1 MNANNATTNA
11 PTMNAPRVHYLAI
24 DTRGTRRSEVH
35 YYIDTTDG
43 MKKARDYLRR
53 KAREGYRVGRVYTW
67 TSSYDGCI
75 MGRATLIHTDRYVSI
90 TPGYNE
96 GYVGS
101 LSTIATFPRRDFDG
115 FVWLNRVFIDT
126 PTTTASIQYDAP
138 IGPEPV
144 HDEPTTTLNAVEECT
159 KYCPTA
165 IDAVKVAMTLDAPIS
180 IRTGIKSFEIVPNG
194 NGSASGRIIYHGTYA
209 HGGIDL
215 GTLNAV
221 DIREHGVALQY
232 MEEDGTP
239 DEFFIQAVTIKSIT
253 ALNTG
258 RDIFVRGGAN

>member
-11 PTMNAPRVHYLAI
+11 QTMNAPRTVYIYCFGRRMSTVHYDDMDKIRA
-24 DTRGTRRSEVH
+24 
-35 YYIDTTDG
+35 Y
-43 MKKARDYLRR
+43 MKK
-53 KAREGYRVGRVYTW
+53 KATQGFTIINV
-67 TSSYDGCI
+67 CI
-75 MGRATLIHTDRYVSI
+75 KKICAFVDIAPTNDHISA
-90 TPGYNE
+90 TPGYQRIKHAWRNIE
-96 GYVGS
+96 GKMVETYDLYKPIVCSAYGWHYDS
-101 LSTIATFPRRDFDG
+101 VAWA
-115 FVWLNRVFIDT
+115 FVHT
-126 PTTTASIQYDAP
+126 PITASVQYDAP
-138 IGPEPV
+138 IGPEPIQATES
-144 HDEPTTTLNAVEECT
+144 EPINAVEECANI
-159 KYCPTA
+159 CPTA

-232 MEEDGTP
+232 IEEDGTP
-239 DEFFIQAVTIKSIT
+239 DEFFIQAVTIQSIT

-258 RDIFVRGGAN
+258 RDIFVRGAN